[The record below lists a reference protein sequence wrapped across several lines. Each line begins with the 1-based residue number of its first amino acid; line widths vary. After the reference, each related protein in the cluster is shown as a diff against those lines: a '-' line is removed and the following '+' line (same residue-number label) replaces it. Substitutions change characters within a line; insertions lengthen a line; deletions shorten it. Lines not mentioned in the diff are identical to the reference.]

1 MQRNATLASANILI
15 VGNRLVDDITY
26 QAAVKSAGSA
36 TASAIL
42 GPFWRHDTPTRPN
55 GTTISFNTP
64 KDGQVAFLHGIV
76 TCAETG
82 KPLANAT
89 VEAWQ
94 ASTNGKCYF

>member
-1 MQRNATLASANILI
+1 M
-15 VGNRLVDDITY
+15 DDITY

-64 KDGQVAFLHGIV
+64 KDGQVAFLYGQV
-76 TCAETG
+76 TSAETG

-94 ASTNGKCYF
+94 ASTNGEFESRPTFSR